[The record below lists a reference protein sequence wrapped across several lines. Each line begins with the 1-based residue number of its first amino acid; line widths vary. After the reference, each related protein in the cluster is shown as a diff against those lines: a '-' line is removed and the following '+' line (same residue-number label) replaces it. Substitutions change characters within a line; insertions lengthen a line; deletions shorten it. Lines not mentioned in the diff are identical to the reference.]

1 MRPFSIDFTMESDS
15 KMKFR
20 KIMKESAEKE
30 LREQYKDILDK
41 VERIC
46 KKHNARTKNVYMD
59 TYGNLNIV
67 FAVDDDD
74 RTPGVGFNM
83 NAIMGAGYGIKKD
96 LKKAGIYASVGAGGY
111 VGNSSKITIFTSLLD
126 DVDDRGKKRMLSERA
141 YGPATE
147 KEADLVE
154 KIADCLYDNDFSDV
168 DFADNGY
175 EIYLTD
181 EDGDHFTIS
190 VVQED

>member
-1 MRPFSIDFTMESDS
+1 
-15 KMKFR
+15 MKFR
-20 KIMKESAEKE
+20 KIVKESAEKE

-41 VERIC
+41 VELIC
-46 KKHNARTKNVYMD
+46 KKHDARTKNVYMD
-59 TYGNLNIV
+59 TDGNLNIM

-74 RTPGVGFNM
+74 RTPGVGFNR

-96 LKKAGIYASVGAGGY
+96 LEKAGIPACVGAGGY
-111 VGNSSKITIFTSLLD
+111 VGNSSKITIFTNLLD
-126 DVDDRGKKRMLSERA
+126 DDVGEKRKLMRERA

-147 KEADLVE
+147 KEADLAE

>member
-1 MRPFSIDFTMESDS
+1 
-15 KMKFR
+15 MKFR
-20 KIMKESAEKE
+20 RLIKESEAK

-41 VERIC
+41 VELIC
-46 KKHNARTKNVYMD
+46 KKHDARIKNVYKGWRD
-59 TYGNLNIV
+59 ELNIA

-96 LKKAGIYASVGAGGY
+96 LEKAGIPASVGAGGY

-126 DVDDRGKKRMLSERA
+126 DDSGEKRKLMRERA

-147 KEADLVE
+147 KESDLAE
-154 KIADCLYDNDFSDV
+154 KIADCLYDNDFRDV

-190 VVQED
+190 VV